1 MRCKARRRVLGKNFL
16 VYIGLGH
23 GKKAVYPPGVA
34 MEKQNSMAQDLLKDV
49 VYKRIKDM
57 IINGSL
63 PMAGKLS
70 ETVLATRLSASKAPV
85 RDALRR
91 LQSEGLVQIKP
102 KSGTF
107 VFSLS
112 DVDFKDLLD
121 FRFYIESKAMSL
133 SLKKNP
139 KQLVQEISSILDN
152 MDFCINNGSTVEYIR
167 LDNLFHEALFNWC
180 QNPYLT
186 QAYGLISSRMATI
199 RHYMGSND
207 EHMHRSYVQHVTI
220 VAALRDNDLD
230 TALESLKGHI
240 LPEFGAY
247 WGLL

>member
-1 MRCKARRRVLGKNFL
+1 
-16 VYIGLGH
+16 
-23 GKKAVYPPGVA
+23 

-57 IINGSL
+57 IINGTL
-63 PMAGKLS
+63 PMGGKLS
-70 ETVLATRLSASKAPV
+70 ESALATRLSATKAPV

-112 DVDFKDLLD
+112 DVEFKDLLE
-121 FRFYIESKAMSL
+121 FRFYIEAKAMSL

-152 MDFCINNGSTVEYIR
+152 MDFCIHNGSTLEYIR

-186 QAYGLISSRMATI
+186 QAYQLISSRMATI
-199 RHYMGSND
+199 RHYMGSNE
-207 EHMHRSYVQHVTI
+207 EHMNRSYEQHVTI
-220 VAALRDNDLD
+220 VSALHDNDYD
-230 TALESLKGHI
+230 TALIALQGHI
-240 LPEFGAY
+240 LPEYGAY

>member
-1 MRCKARRRVLGKNFL
+1 
-16 VYIGLGH
+16 
-23 GKKAVYPPGVA
+23 
-34 MEKQNSMAQDLLKDV
+34 MAQDLLKDV

-63 PMAGKLS
+63 PMGGKLS
-70 ETVLATRLSASKAPV
+70 ETALATRLSATKAPV

-112 DVDFKDLLD
+112 DVELKDLLE

-152 MDFCINNGSTVEYIR
+152 MDLCINNGSTVEYIR
-167 LDNLFHEALFNWC
+167 LDNLFHEALFSWC
-180 QNPYLT
+180 QNAYLI
-186 QAYGLISSRMATI
+186 QAYTIISSHMATI
-199 RHYMGSND
+199 RLYMGSND
-207 EHMHRSYVQHVTI
+207 EHTNRSYDQHMTI
-220 VAALRDNDLD
+220 VAALRDNDYD
-230 TALESLKGHI
+230 TALAALKGHI
-240 LPEFGAY
+240 LPEYGAY
-247 WGLL
+247 WGFI

>member
-1 MRCKARRRVLGKNFL
+1 
-16 VYIGLGH
+16 
-23 GKKAVYPPGVA
+23 
-34 MEKQNSMAQDLLKDV
+34 MAQDLLKDV

-63 PMAGKLS
+63 PMSGKLS
-70 ETVLATRLSASKAPV
+70 ESALATRLAASKAPV

-112 DVDFKDLLD
+112 DVEFKDLLE
-121 FRFYIESKAMSL
+121 FRFYVEAKALSL

-139 KQLVQEISSILDN
+139 KQLVQEISAILDN
-152 MDFCINNGSTVEYIR
+152 MDYCISNGATVEYIR

-186 QAYGLISSRMATI
+186 QAYSLISSRMATI
-199 RHYMGSND
+199 RHYMGSNE
-207 EHMHRSYVQHVTI
+207 EHMLRSYQQHMTI
-220 VAALRDNDLD
+220 VNALRENDYD
-230 TALESLKGHI
+230 TALEALQGHI
-240 LPEFGAY
+240 LPEYGAY

>member
-1 MRCKARRRVLGKNFL
+1 MSD
-16 VYIGLGH
+16 H
-23 GKKAVYPPGVA
+23 AVIWYKDSFCHFGNPQA
-34 MEKQNSMAQDLLKDV
+34 MEMLESMAQDLLKDV

-63 PMAGKLS
+63 PMGGKLS
-70 ETVLATRLSASKAPV
+70 ESALAVRLAASKAPV

-112 DVDFKDLLD
+112 DVEFKDLLE
-121 FRFYIESKAMSL
+121 FRFYVEAKAMSL

-139 KQLVQEISSILDN
+139 KQLVQEISAILDN
-152 MDFCINNGSTVEYIR
+152 MDFCISNGSTVEYIR

-186 QAYGLISSRMATI
+186 QSYSLISSRMATI

-207 EHMHRSYVQHVTI
+207 EHMNRSYQQHVTI
-220 VAALRDNDLD
+220 VNALRDNDYE
-230 TALESLKGHI
+230 TAVEALQGHI
-240 LPEFGAY
+240 LPEYGAY

>member
-1 MRCKARRRVLGKNFL
+1 
-16 VYIGLGH
+16 
-23 GKKAVYPPGVA
+23 
-34 MEKQNSMAQDLLKDV
+34 MAQDLLKDV

-63 PMAGKLS
+63 PMGGKLS
-70 ETVLATRLSASKAPV
+70 ESALATRLAASKAPV

-107 VFSLS
+107 VFSLN
-112 DVDFKDLLD
+112 DVEFKDLLE
-121 FRFYIESKAMSL
+121 FRFYVEAKAMSL

-139 KQLVQEISSILDN
+139 KQLVQEISAILDN
-152 MDFCINNGSTVEYIR
+152 MDYCISNGSTVEYIR

-186 QAYGLISSRMATI
+186 QAYILISSRMATI

-207 EHMHRSYVQHVTI
+207 EHMNRSYQQHVTI
-220 VAALRDNDLD
+220 VKALRENDYD
-230 TALESLKGHI
+230 TALEALQGHI
-240 LPEFGAY
+240 LPEYGAY

>member
-1 MRCKARRRVLGKNFL
+1 
-16 VYIGLGH
+16 
-23 GKKAVYPPGVA
+23 
-34 MEKQNSMAQDLLKDV
+34 MAQDLLKDV

-63 PMAGKLS
+63 PMGGKLS
-70 ETVLATRLSASKAPV
+70 ETALATRLAATKAPV

-112 DVDFKDLLD
+112 DVEFKDLLE
-121 FRFYIESKAMSL
+121 FRFFVEAKAMAL

-139 KQLVQEISSILDN
+139 KQLVQEISAILDG

-167 LDNLFHEALFNWC
+167 LDNLFHEALFNGC
-180 QNPYLT
+180 QNAYLT
-186 QAYGLISSRMATI
+186 QSYGLISSRMATI
-199 RHYMGSND
+199 RHYMGSNE
-207 EHMHRSYVQHVTI
+207 EHMTRSYEQHVTI
-220 VAALRDNDLD
+220 VKAMRDNDYD
-230 TALESLKGHI
+230 TALDALQGHI
-240 LPEFGAY
+240 LPEYGAY